1 MKTVSFTLV
10 ATLGLAAFAGGC
22 TDSRLPTQGAPGRDL
37 TPLASESEGRGVFQ
51 RYVAIGTSISMG
63 VQSDGVFEGSQKTS
77 WPAQLARLAHREL
90 TLPLI
95 QAPGCGA
102 PLQGPLASG
111 VRTSGEG
118 AGQPADTRICAP
130 LVEGITLPTAN
141 VAVDG
146 ARTRDALFSTTSTYG
161 GLRGAQYAR
170 VLPPGETQVSAMLA
184 QNPKVVSVE
193 LGGNEVLGARSG
205 IFLPG
210 VTTEL
215 VEVWKPLYTQLLD
228 AVAST
233 AKHAVLFGMTDDAM
247 DFPSFRTGMELWNA
261 RQTFA
266 PFNVA
271 VGDDCGT
278 INSTN
283 VLFVAVRVPDAAA
296 RGAARARAGVPG
308 PHVLNCFNAPSS
320 SGVQDFVLTAAE
332 AAALTGVMTEMD
344 AFIRSEAERRGF
356 AFTRLGALYADVSV
370 KGPFDAI
377 ALMTSPQPYGPYISL
392 DGIHPSAEGARVLA
406 DAAATALNV
415 RYDLGI
421 PLSTS
426 SLVALANR

>member
-1 MKTVSFTLV
+1 MKTVSLNLV
-10 ATLGLAAFAGGC
+10 ATLGLAALAGGC
-22 TDSRLPTQGAPGRDL
+22 SDAPLSTQTGPARDL
-37 TPLASESEGRGVFQ
+37 TPLASESEGRGVFH

-63 VQSDGVFEGSQKTS
+63 VRSDGVFRGSQETS

-90 TLPLI
+90 SLPLI
-95 QAPGCGA
+95 QEPGCGA
-102 PLQGPLASG
+102 PLQGPIASG

-118 AGQPADTRICAP
+118 AAQPADTRKCAP

-141 VAVDG
+141 VAIDG

-161 GLRGAQYAR
+161 GLRGGQYAR
-170 VLPPGETQVSAMLA
+170 VLPPGETQVSAMVA

-193 LGGNEVLGARSG
+193 LGGNEVLLARTG

-210 VTTEL
+210 VNIEL

-228 AVAST
+228 AVEST

-247 DFPSFRTGMELWNA
+247 DFPSFRTGTELWNA

-271 VGDDCGT
+271 VGEDCGT

-296 RGAARARAGVPG
+296 RGAARARAGLPG

-332 AAALTGVMTEMD
+332 AAALTGIMTEMD

-356 AFTRLGALYADVSV
+356 AFTRLGALYSDVNV
-370 KGPFDAI
+370 KAPFDAI

-415 RYDLGI
+415 RYNLGI

-426 SLVALANR
+426 TLVALANP